1 MPSFS
6 RANSHEGVGGGG
18 MGVEPDV
25 LHEPLPLGRGREKL
39 WGGESGDWVLPA
51 NACSGVESER
61 RLWLGGGGSGDVSG
75 GSGAEKQEEWLQPL
89 RPQRSDYSSSCSVET
104 LPKVLRPESAS
115 PMAQRQRPFTRA
127 TEALSGSVSSE
138 QSIRKRSAE
147 AKRRE
152 QERELKAQERQ
163 MAEKGGRG
171 NVSDDTCGRQMRRR
185 VEAGDTEAR
194 IEKAQDSNFGLGK
207 TGIWDEGGL
216 GFGGGVGVGGGD
228 IDEVREGVRTS
239 RYEWYDKEETPR
251 TKCVRDFEIPLRRAN
266 KGPAGRG
273 DLEDGSLTDFR
284 LSEREIDNHFERWGR
299 CQGFGITGAI
309 YLQPIVRPWTV
320 SGASTTHKKSSYPRP
335 VTTSRSSKS
344 HKSRTLAETK
354 PAVLP
359 GQTRSGGSRNGDA
372 AVTFVETPQPRLFDE
387 SQAPNLLQGKTT
399 GMDGYLETKKAATL
413 DEGMVLGRWEQ
424 GKGAE
429 ATVSIQYLREAVE
442 SDQEELMEED
452 EWKDGRV
459 REGVEEGEGV
469 VTGEDA
475 TEESD
480 EDFDDDHHHHQEE
493 EEQQQ
498 KTMVAGETE
507 ATSVVEAA
515 AVAAAQV
522 VQDTVITM
530 EYGEDW
536 GDDFEKEEGDAEE
549 FEAVLRLQ
557 QAVRCWRARSE
568 FYGRMDMYTAS
579 VMIQQA
585 VRCRTARNQY
595 YELLG
600 SCLSLYLC
608 VIIAMSCWVRTCV
621 YTCVYVLKV

>member
-39 WGGESGDWVLPA
+39 WGGENGDWVLPA
-51 NACSGVESER
+51 TACSGVESER
-61 RLWLGGGGSGDVSG
+61 TLWLGRGGSGDVTG

-163 MAEKGGRG
+163 MAEMGGRG

-194 IEKAQDSNFGLGK
+194 IENARDSNFGSEK
-207 TGIWDEGGL
+207 TGIWDEGGVEL
-216 GFGGGVGVGGGD
+216 GGGVGGGGGG
-228 IDEVREGVRTS
+228 IDEVRVGVRTS

-251 TKCVRDFEIPLRRAN
+251 TKYVRGFDMPLRRAN
-266 KGPAGRG
+266 KGQAGRG
-273 DLEDGSLTDFR
+273 DLQDGSLTDFR

-299 CQGFGITGAI
+299 GEGFGITGAI

-320 SGASTTHKKSSYPRP
+320 PGASTHKKSSYPRP
-335 VTTSRSSKS
+335 VMTSRSSKP

-354 PAVLP
+354 PAALP
-359 GQTRSGGSRNGDA
+359 GQTRSGGYGDA
-372 AVTFVETPQPRLFDE
+372 AVRFEETPQPRLFEE
-387 SQAPNLLQGKTT
+387 SQALDLLQGKTT
-399 GMDGYLETKKAATL
+399 GMDGYLETKKAATP
-413 DEGMVLGRWEQ
+413 DKGMVLGRWEP
-424 GKGAE
+424 GKGTE
-429 ATVSIQYLREAVE
+429 EETVSIQFLREAADP
-442 SDQEELMEED
+442 DQEELMEED

-459 REGVEEGEGV
+459 REGVEEGEAMMTEG
-469 VTGEDA
+469 DA

-480 EDFDDDHHHHQEE
+480 ENFDDDDDHHQEVEE
-493 EEQQQ
+493 EEQ

-507 ATSVVEAA
+507 ATSAVEAA
-515 AVAAAQV
+515 AVVAAQV
-522 VQDTVITM
+522 VQDTVVTM

-536 GDDFEKEEGDAEE
+536 EDNFEKKEGDAEE
-549 FEAVLRLQ
+549 CEAVLKLQ
-557 QAVRCWRARSE
+557 QAVRGWRARGE
-568 FYGRMDMYTAS
+568 FYGRMDMYKAS

-600 SCLSLYLC
+600 ARLSLYLC
-608 VIIAMSCWVRTCV
+608 VMNAMSCWVRTCV
-621 YTCVYVLKV
+621 YTCVYV